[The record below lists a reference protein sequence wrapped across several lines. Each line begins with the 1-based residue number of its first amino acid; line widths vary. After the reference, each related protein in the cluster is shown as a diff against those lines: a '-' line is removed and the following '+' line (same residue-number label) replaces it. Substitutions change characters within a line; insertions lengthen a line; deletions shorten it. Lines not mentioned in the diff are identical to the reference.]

1 MESTEG
7 SPSQAVELRLGPI
20 AQFALKT
27 AIVAVAIVLSS
38 WIMLDVLEGFV
49 IRRMEQLETTIRS
62 ATVIGGRQFWT
73 KLEDELDKIADPRTD
88 ISPEKKRKILSQI
101 KVISDRWRPFLSE
114 AAASIAGDA
123 GQAGR

>member
-1 MESTEG
+1 MTEG

-27 AIVAVAIVLSS
+27 AIVAVAIVLSA

-49 IRRMEQLETTIRS
+49 TRRMEQLETTIRS

-73 KLEDELDKIADPRTD
+73 KLEEELDKIADPRTD

-123 GQAGR
+123 GPAGR